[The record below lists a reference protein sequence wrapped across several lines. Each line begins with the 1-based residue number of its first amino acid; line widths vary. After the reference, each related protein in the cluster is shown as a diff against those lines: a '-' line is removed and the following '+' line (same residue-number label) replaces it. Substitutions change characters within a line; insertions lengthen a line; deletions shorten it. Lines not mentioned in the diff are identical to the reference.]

1 MSLINDALR
10 KARQAAAE
18 HEDGRAQDPFR
29 VRTAHPRGER
39 RWSAPLALLAV
50 AVVAALVGASLA
62 WVLIGRTDR
71 AVEVAPSIDRTEIA
85 PIPTVEADSRLRLS
99 STEADPAPVDQEA
112 PPDLPASHVAAAAGQ
127 QTLAAESPAAATQA
141 PATTSPAPSQFT
153 IGEDG
158 ARIYVL
164 DADLGTTTLSLGY
177 IVAREQNP
185 FAEINGRDVYLGSEI
200 EGFTVE
206 AIEADRVVLRNQDGE
221 LVLRVP

>member
-18 HEDGRAQDPFR
+18 HEDGLNQDPFR
-29 VRTAHPRGER
+29 VRTAHPRGAPR
-39 RWSAPLALLAV
+39 RSASFALPAV

-62 WVLIGRTDR
+62 WVLIGRTER
-71 AVEVAPSIDRTEIA
+71 VVEVAPSIDRTETS
-85 PIPTVEADSRLRLS
+85 PIPTVQAEAPLQLP
-99 STEADPAPVDQEA
+99 STEVDQTPVDQAASSDPPSAQDEA
-112 PPDLPASHVAAAAGQ
+112 TSRPLTLAEESLPVEPTVLAADPPPASQ
-127 QTLAAESPAAATQA
+127 PTL
-141 PATTSPAPSQFT
+141 
-153 IGEDG
+153 GEGG

-206 AIEADRVVLRNQDGE
+206 AIEADRVVLRNDDGE